1 MVFPDVSNEQ
11 RAFFSATKVLHSFKT
26 LGNTTSD
33 TAITSQKTGTLN
45 KVSVEISNLSK

>member
-1 MVFPDVSNEQ
+1 MFADVSNEQ
-11 RAFFSATKVLHSFKT
+11 RAFFAAKKVLNSFKT

-33 TAITSQKTGTLN
+33 TAVTSQKTRTLN